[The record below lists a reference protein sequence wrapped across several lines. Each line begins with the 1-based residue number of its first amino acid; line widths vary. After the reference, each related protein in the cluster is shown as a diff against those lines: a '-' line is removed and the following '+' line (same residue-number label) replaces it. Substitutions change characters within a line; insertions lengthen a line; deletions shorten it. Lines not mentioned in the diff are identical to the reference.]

1 MAPTAEQKGSQREV
15 MAIAPWWCLHLWRG
29 SLSLHRPGKP
39 QSLISIIQSIWAC
52 ISNGESPNQ
61 WVIGLLSLLPVLGR
75 SPYFS
80 TLHTFSTHTHP
91 FKGPTGTS
99 VEHFTRSGFS
109 IVPTRTFWLPCS
121 FELLWG
127 EDIFSRCLKG
137 LETMNLRNGCYTS

>member
-80 TLHTFSTHTHP
+80 TLHTFSTHTHTHSRGQRVRVLSISREVASPLFRPEP
-91 FKGPTGTS
+91 FGCHAPSSYCGAKTS
-99 VEHFTRSGFS
+99 FQDV
-109 IVPTRTFWLPCS
+109 
-121 FELLWG
+121 
-127 EDIFSRCLKG
+127 
-137 LETMNLRNGCYTS
+137 